1 MVGRPFSL
9 VVMYASRFRECVCTE
24 RNRMGGTR
32 KKWASQRPRAT
43 LRREVHAAQKALEA
57 QRGERELLQA
67 FHRGAGFGDLRQL
80 SCGVLEVAEEVLV
93 GPEGFGSLAGLLQHL
108 TQVKLA
114 QEIG

>member
-1 MVGRPFSL
+1 MKRG
-9 VVMYASRFRECVCTE
+9 
-24 RNRMGGTR
+24 
-32 KKWASQRPRAT
+32 SQRLRAS

-57 QRGERELLQA
+57 QRRERGLLQA
-67 FHRGAGFGDLRQL
+67 FHCGAGFGDLRQPG
-80 SCGVLEVAEEVLV
+80 CGVLEVAEEVLV